1 MLRRFAFNLC
11 AFCALALPGLAKFP
25 MGYGQ
30 SNYNAQ
36 IQCQDV
42 LGVSRQLQDLAQ
54 AHDAKITHLSTDGR
68 NGRGSLN
75 LRMPEAHLGEFA
87 KKLPEFGRIVSENRS
102 YSDNSANYSETRR
115 QLQLAEKLAA
125 AQIEIRSGELTPAE
139 RGLCEAEFKA
149 HLRDRI
155 NNYRSSLANL
165 EANQGMAELSITLLG
180 QDSLRAE
187 SRAQVLEVEE
197 ERLSPSG
204 QPTGKSN
211 AASASSAVGW
221 SGLAPALALAGVAGL
236 YLCYAWG
243 RSRSRAQ
250 G

>member
-1 MLRRFAFNLC
+1 MLRRFAFTVC
-11 AFCALALPGLAKFP
+11 AFSALALPAMAKFP
-25 MGYGQ
+25 FGYGQ

-42 LGVSRQLQDLAQ
+42 LGVSRQLQELAQ
-54 AHDAKITHLSTDGR
+54 AHEAKITHLSTDGR

-75 LRMPEAHLGEFA
+75 LRMPEAQLGEFA
-87 KKLPEFGRIVSENRS
+87 KKLPEFGRVVSENRS
-102 YSDNSANYSETRR
+102 YSDNSASYSETRR

-125 AQIEIRSGELTPAE
+125 AQIDIRSGELTAAE

-155 NNYRSSLANL
+155 NSYRSNLASL
-165 EANQGMAELSITLLG
+165 ESNQGMAELSITLLG
-180 QDSLRAE
+180 QESLRAE
-187 SRAQVLEVEE
+187 SRAQILEVEE
-197 ERLSPSG
+197 QPLSPSG
-204 QPTGKSN
+204 EPTTKSN
-211 AASASSAVGW
+211 TASATSVGW
-221 SGLAPALALAGVAGL
+221 LGLAPALALAGVAGL
-236 YLCYAWG
+236 YLCYSLG